1 MGKSTRRR
9 TRLQETRPNLLH
21 MSEGV
26 CIGLCL
32 VLGYLLIELL
42 TDQSIKIW
50 LFCYLEF
57 DIWEGR
63 TLVGIMSDDITRNIT
78 PAALFLWPA
87 AMMLR
92 ERGQNGGA

>member
-9 TRLQETRPNLLH
+9 TRLQETRPNLVHL
-21 MSEGV
+21 SEGV
-26 CIGLCL
+26 CLGLCL

-42 TDQSIKIW
+42 TDQIIKIW
-50 LFCYLEF
+50 LFCYLVF

-92 ERGQNGGA
+92 